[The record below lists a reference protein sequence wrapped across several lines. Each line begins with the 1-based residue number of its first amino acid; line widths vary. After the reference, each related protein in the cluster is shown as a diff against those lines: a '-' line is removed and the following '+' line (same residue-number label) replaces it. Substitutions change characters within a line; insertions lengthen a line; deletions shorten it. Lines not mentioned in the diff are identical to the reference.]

1 MSIIVDT
8 SVWSLA
14 FRRDSTAVQTEV
26 DLLKQLIDD
35 DTAIFLLGI
44 IATELLQGIRRKEI
58 FEVIRDQ
65 LLTYPLIE
73 PEYQDYIFAA
83 ELVNQCLPRGI
94 QIKTIDALIA
104 SVTMRREYSLL
115 TTDKD
120 FSYIAK
126 HFPLKLL

>member
-1 MSIIVDT
+1 MGIIVDT

-14 FRRDSTAVQTEV
+14 FRRDSTVVQREV
-26 DLLKQLIDD
+26 ELLKQLIDD
-35 DTAIFLLGI
+35 AAGIFLLGI
-44 IATELLQGIRRKEI
+44 IATELLQGIRRKEM
-58 FEVIRDQ
+58 FEVLRDQ
-65 LLTYPLIE
+65 LLAYPFIE
-73 PEYQDYIFAA
+73 PEQQDYIFAA
-83 ELVNQCLPRGI
+83 ELVNQCLARGI

-115 TTDKD
+115 TADKD